1 MKKQIKVFL
10 LLLAALCVLTAC
22 KKGPESL
29 EVYTLEEG
37 SEDTVVA
44 LDTILEE
51 GEAILASID
60 APTDVAVTEG
70 LDLHH
75 TYHYQKMHDPAELAG
90 RYIALLMNEENGFTP
105 IDGERHRLVD
115 PPVTDTLIGSV
126 ALAKSVAASDDGVK
140 RILRVLVGWSEYAV
154 AVQVAYIDGT
164 ILPPVEEEKEN
175 DANDSSSGAAGS
187 RATSVKEQTEYF
199 NSLDPR
205 KLGLEG
211 ESMLDYM
218 IYPQPAWVKVDD
230 VECRE
235 IMVYKMDPQTAVN
248 QVVGTFF
255 LSGDLSQVFK
265 QTEDGQIVAVQID

>member
-1 MKKQIKVFL
+1 MKKQTKVFL
-10 LLLAALCVLTAC
+10 LILAALCLFTAC
-22 KKGPESL
+22 KKGPETL
-29 EVYTLEEG
+29 ETYSLEEG

-60 APTDVAVTEG
+60 SPTDVAVTEG

-75 TYHYQKMHDPAELAG
+75 TYHYRKMHDPAEVAG
-90 RYIALLMNEENGFTP
+90 RYIELLMNEENGFSP
-105 IDGERHRLVD
+105 IDGENHRLVD
-115 PPVTDTLIGSV
+115 PPVTDTLIGTV
-126 ALAKSVAASDDGVK
+126 ALAKTGAESAEGGR

-154 AVQVAYIDGT
+154 AVQVAYIDGS
-164 ILPPVEEEKEN
+164 ILPPVVEEEDK
-175 DANDSSSGAAGS
+175 DQDGAGGGGS
-187 RATSVKEQTEYF
+187 RATSMKEQTEYF

-235 IMVYKMDPQTAVN
+235 IMVYSMDPQTAVN
-248 QVVGTFF
+248 QVVGTFY
-255 LSGDLSQVFK
+255 LSGDLTQVFK
-265 QTEDGQIVAVQID
+265 MTDDGQIIPVQID

>member
-1 MKKQIKVFL
+1 MKKQTIAFL
-10 LLLAALCVLTAC
+10 LILAALCLFTAC
-22 KKGPESL
+22 KKGPETL
-29 EVYTLEEG
+29 ETYSLEEG

-44 LDTILEE
+44 LDTILDE

-75 TYHYQKMHDPAELAG
+75 TYHYRKMHDPAEVAG
-90 RYIALLMNEENGFTP
+90 RYITLLMNEENGFSP
-105 IDGERHRLVD
+105 IDGEHHRLVD
-115 PPVTDTLIGSV
+115 PPVTDTLIGTV
-126 ALAKSVAASDDGVK
+126 ALAKAGTPSEEGVK

-154 AVQVAYIDGT
+154 AVQVAYVDGS
-164 ILPPVEEEKEN
+164 ILPPVEEEDE
-175 DANDSSSGAAGS
+175 DSSGSGSGGGGAK
-187 RATSVKEQTEYF
+187 ATSIKEQTEYF

-235 IMVYKMDPQTAVN
+235 IMVYSMDPQTATN
-248 QVVGTFF
+248 KVVGTFY
-255 LSGDLSQVFK
+255 LSSDLTQVFK
-265 QTEDGQIVAVQID
+265 KTGEDVITPVQLD